1 MHDAAAAP
9 LVRIFHKQELL
20 HVSIHSKT
28 NTGPYSYSCTW
39 ITQNQGDC
47 WPVAMHT
54 EQPHTIHR
62 LLTWHTVADS
72 WVGQHGLQDTISSRL
87 NDVDP
92 G

>member
-1 MHDAAAAP
+1 MMQLQH
-9 LVRIFHKQELL
+9 HWSELSQAGIVAWQ
-20 HVSIHSKT
+20 HTSKT
-28 NTGPYSYSCTW
+28 ITGPYSYSCTW

-54 EQPHTIHR
+54 EQPHTVHR